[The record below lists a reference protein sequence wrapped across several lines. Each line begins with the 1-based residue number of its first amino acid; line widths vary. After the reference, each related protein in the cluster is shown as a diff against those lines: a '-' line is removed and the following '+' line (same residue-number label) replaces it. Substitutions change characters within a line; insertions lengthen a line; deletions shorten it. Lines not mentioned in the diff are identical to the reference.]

1 MNQHFRQSS
10 IENLCELDDWSE
22 EINPN
27 SAESF
32 ILKLRER
39 YKRKLYNKRAQTTSN
54 RTFKGR
60 KEKNE
65 REEIFKELGISQ
77 IFMKDINSQFLETTN
92 PKKDTQK

>member
-1 MNQHFRQSS
+1 MIDMKKLIQIQQRVSFWN
-10 IENLCELDDWSE
+10 W
-22 EINPN
+22 
-27 SAESF
+27 ESG
-32 ILKLRER
+32 IRESYTIRGPKLHLTGLSR
-39 YKRKLYNKRAQTTSN
+39 
-54 RTFKGR
+54 GW